1 MNGRSTRH
9 SRAFSS
15 SRPTSTL
22 GNSTF
27 MQTATRIL
35 LVDDVPMF
43 RDLGSIFLSRSGP
56 VDLADSASSA
66 FQCADE
72 RRPSIVIADMHLPD
86 MDGAEICRRFKTHPN
101 WGDPPVVLLARPD
114 SPEDHAAAVR
124 AGADEVLFKPLERDR
139 LIASVRRLTDFSTPR
154 GLPRALIEQPIEI
167 IARGKCISGIVR
179 NVSRGGIFV
188 DAPLHFNRAEEVRLH
203 FNLGTPNLTV
213 SPTAQVIWSDRSQN
227 GHDRVGMRFLEIDAQ
242 TVTKLDHYV
251 SDHFPRH
258 RSVPA

>member
-1 MNGRSTRH
+1 MAN
-9 SRAFSS
+9 
-15 SRPTSTL
+15 
-22 GNSTF
+22 
-27 MQTATRIL
+27 ATRIL

-56 VDLADSASSA
+56 VDLADSASAA

-86 MDGAEICRRFKTHPN
+86 MDGPEICRRFKTHPT
-101 WGDPPVVLLARPD
+101 WGDPRVVLLARPD

-124 AGADEVLFKPLERDR
+124 AGADEVLFKPLERDS

-154 GLPRALIEQPIEI
+154 GLPRALIKEPIQI
-167 IARGKCISGIVR
+167 TARGRRIEGMVR

-188 DAPLHFNRAEEVRLH
+188 DAPIHFNRAEEVGLH
-203 FNLGTPNLTV
+203 FSLGNTDLTL
-213 SPTAQVIWSDRSQN
+213 SPTAQVIWSDPWRN
-227 GHDRVGMRFLEIDAQ
+227 GHDRVGMRFLKIDAQ
-242 TVTKLDHYV
+242 TITRLDHYV
-251 SDHFPRH
+251 SDHFPRN